1 MHEGSLTVLKR
12 IWWLLIVVP
21 LSTTAL
27 AQSDVR
33 GSSDYPLLKRF
44 PLSWIEDYQ
53 QRQTP
58 EYLLMLSELKK
69 VNNVVVADRRKPLEG
84 KLTRITYRIPDPHLP
99 ADAFNHFRE
108 QIDAEGGEVL
118 FRCSGRDCGSSHYW
132 ANDFF
137 GIAQLYGLDRTQY
150 YLAARLGSDYLALY
164 TVQRGN
170 RRVYLQL
177 DVIAA
182 EGADDLKQQLNV
194 AGYAT
199 LSLDGREPLEVT
211 DRLVQLLAEFP
222 AGDRFWLVVH
232 QQGRDTAAAIAAS
245 QGYAQQLA
253 DGVRQAGYEQ
263 IEAFGVGPLVPPVLA
278 GRDSVLMVVRRTQE
292 K

>member
-1 MHEGSLTVLKR
+1 MLKR
-12 IWWLLIVVP
+12 ICWLLIAAFLSSVV
-21 LSTTAL
+21 L

-33 GSSDYPLLKRF
+33 GASDYPLLKRF
-44 PLSWIEDYQ
+44 PLSWIEGYQ

-84 KLTRITYRIPDPHLP
+84 ELTRITYRIPEPHLP
-99 ADAFNHFRE
+99 ADAYNHFLQ
-108 QIDAEGGEVL
+108 QIEAEGGEIL
-118 FRCSGRDCGSSHYW
+118 YRCSGRDCGSSHYW

-137 GIAQLYGLDRTQY
+137 GISQLYGLDRTQY
-150 YLAARLGSDYLALY
+150 YLAAKLGNDYLALY

-177 DVIAA
+177 DIIAA
-182 EGADDLKQQLNV
+182 QGADDLKQQLNV

-199 LSLDGREPLEVT
+199 LSLEGLEPPEVT

-222 AGDRFWLVVH
+222 ASDRFWLVVH
-232 QQGRDTAAAIAAS
+232 QQGSDTEAAIAAS
-245 QGYAQQLA
+245 QRYAQQLG
-253 DGVRQAGYEQ
+253 DGVRQAGYEG
-263 IEAFGVGPLVPPVLA
+263 IGALGVGPLVPPVLG
-278 GRDSVLMVVRRTQE
+278 GRERLLMVVRRTQE
-292 K
+292 